1 MEYLLTNELT
11 MGIIEIKNISI
22 WARIGWYD
30 EELLI
35 ANEFRISVKLW
46 VRVNENISELNET
59 VDYASVSNSIKI
71 VFQQPVTLLE
81 QINEHIAFSILND
94 FQVVDKLVVKVKKMH
109 PSIGV
114 KANSVS
120 YKKEW
125 HRLT

>member
-1 MEYLLTNELT
+1 MET
-11 MGIIEIKNISI
+11 IEIKNMSI
-22 WARIGWYD
+22 WARIGWYA

-35 ANEFRISVKLW
+35 ANEFRVSVKLW

-59 VDYASVSNSIKI
+59 VDYAAVANTIKL

-81 QINEHIAFSILND
+81 QINEHIAKSVFED
-94 FQVVDKLVVKVKKMH
+94 FQVVDRLIVKVEKMH

-114 KANSVS
+114 NASSVS

-125 HRLT
+125 HRLSQ